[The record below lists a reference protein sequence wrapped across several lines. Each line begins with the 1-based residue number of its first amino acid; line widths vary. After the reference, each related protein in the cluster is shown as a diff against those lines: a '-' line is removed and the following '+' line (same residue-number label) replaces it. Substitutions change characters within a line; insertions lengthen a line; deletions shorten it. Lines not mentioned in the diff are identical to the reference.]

1 MEPLSTPELQA
12 MYRLHFSIIRAVE
25 IRLRGPYVGMAH
37 QGLDGFKV
45 VPIIQE
51 GRGEG
56 MPHDVGVN
64 PLLNQSLFYH
74 RFDEAVNCFVSEAPF
89 LV

>member
-1 MEPLSTPELQA
+1 MKDKLLRMELLSIPELQA
-12 MYRLHFSIIRAVE
+12 MYRLHLPVVGAVE
-25 IRLRGPYVGMAH
+25 IRLRCANVRVVH
-37 QGLDGFKV
+37 QGLHGLEV

-64 PLLNQSLFYH
+64 PLLDQCLSCHGLVSPLSL
-74 RFDEAVNCFVSEAPF
+74 
-89 LV
+89 